1 MRIEELQ
8 AVPQEQWVTE
18 KVGLHLRTDFPIA
31 KPDMSIRDA
40 LALMEEADVDLT
52 PVLDGAAFVGVVTT
66 TEILKLDEILGQT
79 GEES

>member
-1 MRIEELQ
+1 
-8 AVPQEQWVTE
+8 
-18 KVGLHLRTDFPIA
+18 
-31 KPDMSIRDA
+31 
-40 LALMEEADVDLT
+40 MEEADVDLT